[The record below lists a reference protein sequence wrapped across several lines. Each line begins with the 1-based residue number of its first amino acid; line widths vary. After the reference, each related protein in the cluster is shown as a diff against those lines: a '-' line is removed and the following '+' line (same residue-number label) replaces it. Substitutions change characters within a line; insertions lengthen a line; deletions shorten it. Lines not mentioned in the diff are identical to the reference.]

1 MALQLYV
8 KLQTP
13 TIELQVKAKDASG
26 TKDSLVV
33 GFKRYDLKET
43 EGKFKALQSILEDIQ
58 EESNLNSE
66 TLNKFIKDEIVYLK
80 TAKLELSDSET
91 KTTKELLVADTRAAK
106 RVETLWETPDDCLDV
121 LLNLYLAS
129 APYRVSLISSM
140 QKALLNN
147 DYENAEVK
155 N

>member
-26 TKDSLVV
+26 SKDTFIV

-43 EGKFKALQSILEDIQ
+43 EGKFISLQDILEDVQ
-58 EESNLNSE
+58 NENNLNSDA
-66 TLNKFIKDEIVYLK
+66 LNKFVKAEIVYMK
-80 TAKLELSDSET
+80 AAKLELYDNI
-91 KTTKELLVADTRAAK
+91 KDTTKELSVPDTRTAK
-106 RVETLWETPDDCLDV
+106 PVETLWETSDECLAV
-121 LLNLYLAS
+121 LLDLYLAS
-129 APYRVSLISSM
+129 APYRVSLISAM

-147 DYENAEVK
+147 DYSEGELK

>member
-26 TKDSLVV
+26 AKDSLTI
-33 GFKRYDLKET
+33 GFKRYELKET
-43 EGKFKALQSILEDIQ
+43 EVKFKSLQEILEDIQ
-58 EESNLNSE
+58 TENNLNSE

-80 TAKLELSDSET
+80 AVKVET
-91 KTTKELLVADTRAAK
+91 FDKEKEVTKELSIQDTRTAK
-106 RVETLWETPDDCLDV
+106 PVETLWETPDDCLAV
-121 LLNLYLAS
+121 LLDYYLAS
-129 APYRVSLISSM
+129 APYRVSFISAM

-147 DYENAEVK
+147 DYSDAEVK

>member
-26 TKDSLVV
+26 SKDTFVV

-43 EGKFKALQSILEDIQ
+43 EGKFTALQEILEDVQ
-58 EESNLNSE
+58 NENNLNSDA
-66 TLNKFIKDEIVYLK
+66 LNKFVKAEIVYMK
-80 TAKLELSDSET
+80 AAKLELYDNIKDT
-91 KTTKELLVADTRAAK
+91 IKELSIPDTRTAK
-106 RVETLWETPDDCLDV
+106 PVETLWETSDECLDV
-121 LLNLYLAS
+121 LLDLYLAS
-129 APYRVSLISSM
+129 APYRVSLISAM

-147 DYENAEVK
+147 DYSEGELK

>member
-58 EESNLNSE
+58 DENNLNSE

-80 TAKLELSDSET
+80 SVKVEVYDKE
-91 KTTKELLVADTRAAK
+91 KETTKELSIVDTRTTK
-106 RVETLWETPDDCLDV
+106 PVETLWETPDDCLDV
-121 LLNLYLAS
+121 LLGYYLAS
-129 APYRVSLISSM
+129 APYRVSLISAM

-147 DYENAEVK
+147 DYESAEVK

>member
-26 TKDSLVV
+26 NKDSLIV
-33 GFKRYDLKET
+33 GFKRYELKET
-43 EGKFKALQSILEDIQ
+43 EVKFKQLQDILEETQ
-58 EESNLNSE
+58 TNNSLNSE
-66 TLNKFIKDEIVYLK
+66 ELNTFVKDELVYIKAAKVESYDDETKVSKDIVISDTR
-80 TAKLELSDSET
+80 TAK
-91 KTTKELLVADTRAAK
+91 KI
-106 RVETLWETPDDCLDV
+106 ETLWDTPEECLDV
-121 LLNLYLAS
+121 LLNYYLAS
-129 APYRVSLISSM
+129 APYRVSLISAM

-147 DYENAEVK
+147 DYESAELK